1 MLVARAG
8 GDPEAMAARDALRLG
23 TRGGAACLGRDDLG
37 SIEVGKRGD
46 VALFD
51 VEDLAHAGAGVDPVA
66 ALVFCAPRRVRDLFV
81 EGEAVVRDGHLVDAD
96 EDLLASEARRVTR
109 RIAERSPV

>member
-1 MLVARAG
+1 LVARAS
-8 GDPEAMAARDALRLG
+8 GDPAAMAARDALRLA

-51 VEDLAHAGAGVDPVA
+51 VEDLAHAGAQVDPVA
-66 ALVFCAPRRVRDLFV
+66 ALLFCATRPVRDLFV
-81 EGEAVVRDGHLVDAD
+81 EGEPVVRDGRLAGVD
-96 EDLLASEARRVTR
+96 EEHLASEGRRVAR